1 MRQQRRY
8 KEPQDTLW
16 GKFLSGFMAVVF
28 AMSTLTLI
36 PIASAING
44 EPNEAQIQQQEEL
57 ADQTSG
63 KDEKAAEP
71 AADEQKLEPVE
82 LLSIASVEDEDDADD
97 AAPAD
102 ATLKVKAQN
111 ATVTYNGNDVA
122 TELVV
127 PAGKDVKF
135 TVKAADGFMLG
146 AAAVK
151 LADAK
156 GETTLTPNAGEY
168 TVAADRV
175 ADGATVVVT
184 AEAVVGSANTDAAEP
199 STPAP
204 STELG
209 EKTANAESIITSIM
223 SFFGGTS
230 MLDAR
235 GWDNGNGNAGINPA
249 EVGSYPVYVYTQIH
263 LSSGVTGNST
273 LNKQA
278 TDLIKGLGVALNGNA
293 SDNKWYTL
301 GTISNAMT
309 SPGNA
314 TGRLGSD
321 ADKNRVIENLNSL
334 NRYGNN
340 TFPLDKVSGWGLHT
354 SEAAD
359 GYSGSQVIGSSGQSA
374 DGRNITVTW
383 HLDGTATIVKYTWKD
398 GDKVLDT
405 RVGFTGAYTEDS
417 EVNKPEAPN
426 GYEFD
431 GWEQDTEGEDV
442 VFNAKWKKNS
452 FAYTVEYYVDGD
464 RIEAQEGWSTGGEA
478 EYGTTASVTPAATA
492 TIDEANYMLES
503 TNHSVTIDADTSKNV
518 IKVVYTKDSIGT
530 TDPTQPDGVADK
542 YQATIKYAAGAN
554 GSVTGTTTR
563 VVTLMDGDTYVT
575 EATITPG
582 TEGVTVTPA
591 TGYEFDRWT
600 DSDPATQITAK
611 GGQTYTYT
619 ASFAKGTYAY
629 TVNYY
634 KDSIDPA
641 NEIDAQEGWPTGAAA
656 EYQSEVTISPEQ
668 RVTIEGKNYI
678 LDSADH
684 KIASISATESDNVIS
699 VVYAVDEV
707 VDPAVDPNPNEPGDG
722 VPDYRQAVINYVSAD
737 DAQGRVAPDQKVVTL
752 EADEMPSVQMIVLD
766 GVTATPETG
775 YVLAGWTAEDGTT
788 VAPREMRDIAGGQT
802 YTYTASFAKG
812 TYAYTV
818 NYYKDSI
825 DPANEIDA
833 QEGWPTGAAAEY
845 QSEVT
850 ISPEQRVTIE
860 GKNYILDSADHKIA
874 SISATES
881 DNVISVVYAVDE
893 VVDPAVDPN
902 PNEPGDGVPDY
913 RQAVINYVSA
923 DDAQGRVAP
932 DQKVVTL
939 EADEMPSVQM
949 IVLDGVTATP
959 ETGYVLAGWTAED
972 GTTVA
977 PREMRD
983 IAGGQTYTYT
993 ASFKGDFTAISAT
1006 PYEGVFD
1013 GAYHTPT
1020 VNGTIEG
1027 DTVSFSADHRNV
1039 TNGPATV
1046 TIKVTRGAETY
1057 TIDSTVTITPRP
1069 VVVTAND
1076 ASKIYGEADPT
1087 LTAAVRGIEGNT
1099 ASGLVGNDTVA
1110 YTVSRATGED
1120 AGEYDITATGDAVQ
1134 GNYAVTYMPA
1144 TFTITAAGGNVV
1156 TADNIAG
1163 VDGLT
1168 KMYDGQVASVEAEAA
1183 RSGSTLL
1190 YSTDGVSFTT
1200 QNPVFINAGSY
1211 DVYVMAT
1218 NPNYEDTPVVR
1229 TTVTITPAPVTVTVG
1244 NAAKTAGAVDP
1255 TFAATVTGLVNG
1267 ESAGLISYA
1276 LTRTAGE
1283 DAGSYVITAAGD
1295 RVQGNYIVTYVPG
1308 TLVITAALVPPAA
1321 LPAGP
1326 AAPAAVAAL
1335 DTILD
1340 DGVPLATID
1349 DDENA
1354 LAAFEEIHCWTH
1366 WLMIF
1371 GALVTIVYGLAVLY
1385 RRRHGIRDMDDFEG
1399 DIMGGRK
1406 YDAAAEKNPATGNAF
1421 QAM

>member
-1 MRQQRRY
+1 MKQQRRY

-16 GKFLSGFMAVVF
+16 GKFLSGFMAAVF

-102 ATLKVKAQN
+102 VTLKVKAQN
-111 ATVTYNGNDVA
+111 ATVTYNGNDAA

-127 PAGKDVKF
+127 PADKDVKF
-135 TVKAADGFMLG
+135 TVKAADGFTLG

-175 ADGATVVVT
+175 ADGATIVVT
-184 AEAVVGSANTDAAEP
+184 AEAVAGSANTDAAEP

-235 GWDNGNGNAGINPA
+235 GWGNGNGNAGINPA
-249 EVGSYPVYVYTQIH
+249 EVGSYPVYVYTEIN
-263 LSSGVTGNST
+263 LS
-273 LNKQA
+273 A
-278 TDLIKGLGVALNGNA
+278 GVANDSVLKSAAENLISNTVGNHNEA
-293 SDNKWYTL
+293 QSGTWYTL
-301 GTISNAMT
+301 GKINDAMSWCAEEKGKYASSDETNDAVDKAKSSEMMRWNSN
-309 SPGNA
+309 
-314 TGRLGSD
+314 D
-321 ADKNRVIENLNSL
+321 
-334 NRYGNN
+334 
-340 TFPLDKVSGWGLHT
+340 FPLAAVFSWSLHT
-354 SEAAD
+354 AE
-359 GYSGSQVIGSSGQSA
+359 SA
-374 DGRNITVTW
+374 DSYKKVEPVADITW
-383 HLDGTATIVKYTWKD
+383 HLDGTTKVVKYTWVD
-398 GDKVLDT
+398 GNTNEQL
-405 RVGFTGAYTEDS
+405 GDS
-417 EVNKPEAPN
+417 VANWATIAPENPRAQEHA
-426 GYEFD
+426 GYVFD
-431 GWEQDTEGEDV
+431 GWTTSTDSNGDV
-442 VFNAKWKKNS
+442 TITANFKPAS
-452 FAYTVEYYVDGD
+452 FAYTVEYYVDD
-464 RIEAQEGWSTGGEA
+464 TKIEAQEGWQTGGTA
-478 EYGTTASVTPAATA
+478 EYGTTARIEPANTVE
-492 TIDEANYMLES
+492 IDETNYMLES
-503 TNHSVTIDADTSKNV
+503 TNHSVTIDADAGKNV

-563 VVTLMDGDTYVT
+563 VVTLVDADGNP
-575 EATITPG
+575 ATSQEIVPG
-582 TEGVTVTPA
+582 TQGVTVEPA
-591 TGYEFDRWT
+591 TGYEFDKWT
-600 DSDPATQITAK
+600 DSDPAAAITAR
-611 GGQTYTYT
+611 GDQTYTYT
-619 ASFAKGTYAY
+619 ANFAKGTYAY

-634 KDSIDPA
+634 KDSVSDA
-641 NEIDAQEGWPTGAAA
+641 NTTEAQEGWPTGAAA

-737 DAQGRVAPDQKVVTL
+737 DAQGSVAPAQRVVTL

-775 YVLAGWTAEDGTT
+775 YVLANWTAEDGTT
-788 VAPREMRDIAGGQT
+788 VAPREMRDIAGGET
-802 YTYTASFAKG
+802 YTYTA
-812 TYAYTV
+812 
-818 NYYKDSI
+818 N
-825 DPANEIDA
+825 
-833 QEGWPTGAAAEY
+833 
-845 QSEVT
+845 
-850 ISPEQRVTIE
+850 
-860 GKNYILDSADHKIA
+860 
-874 SISATES
+874 
-881 DNVISVVYAVDE
+881 
-893 VVDPAVDPN
+893 
-902 PNEPGDGVPDY
+902 
-913 RQAVINYVSA
+913 
-923 DDAQGRVAP
+923 
-932 DQKVVTL
+932 
-939 EADEMPSVQM
+939 
-949 IVLDGVTATP
+949 
-959 ETGYVLAGWTAED
+959 
-972 GTTVA
+972 
-977 PREMRD
+977 
-983 IAGGQTYTYT
+983 
-993 ASFKGDFTAISAT
+993 FKGDFTAISAT

-1144 TFTITAAGGNVV
+1144 TFIITAAGGNVV

-1163 VDGLT
+1163 ADGLT

-1255 TFAATVTGLVNG
+1255 TFAATVTGLVNS

-1406 YDAAAEKNPATGNAF
+1406 YDAAAEKNPAAGNAF

>member
-1 MRQQRRY
+1 MEQQRRY

-63 KDEKAAEP
+63 KDEKAVEP

-102 ATLKVKAQN
+102 VTLKVKAQN

-127 PAGKDVKF
+127 PADKDVKF
-135 TVKAADGFMLG
+135 TVKAADGFTLG

-184 AEAVVGSANTDAAEP
+184 AEAVAGSANTDAAEP

-204 STELG
+204 STELS

-235 GWDNGNGNAGINPA
+235 GWGNGNGNAGINPA

-263 LSSGVTGNST
+263 LSSGVTGNSV
-273 LNKQA
+273 LNEQA
-278 TDLIKGLGVALNGNA
+278 TDLIKSLGVALNGNA
-293 SDNKWYTL
+293 ADNKWYTL

-314 TGRLGSD
+314 TGRPGSD

-359 GYSGSQVIGSSGQSA
+359 GYSSSQVIGSSGQST

-405 RVGFTGAYTEDS
+405 RVGFTGTYTENS
-417 EVNKPEAPN
+417 EVNEPEAPN

-431 GWEQDTEGEDV
+431 GWEQDIEGEDV

-452 FAYTVEYYVDGD
+452 
-464 RIEAQEGWSTGGEA
+464 
-478 EYGTTASVTPAATA
+478 
-492 TIDEANYMLES
+492 
-503 TNHSVTIDADTSKNV
+503 
-518 IKVVYTKDSIGT
+518 
-530 TDPTQPDGVADK
+530 
-542 YQATIKYAAGAN
+542 
-554 GSVTGTTTR
+554 
-563 VVTLMDGDTYVT
+563 
-575 EATITPG
+575 
-582 TEGVTVTPA
+582 
-591 TGYEFDRWT
+591 
-600 DSDPATQITAK
+600 
-611 GGQTYTYT
+611 
-619 ASFAKGTYAY
+619 YAY

-634 KDSIDPA
+634 KDSVSDA
-641 NEIDAQEGWPTGAAA
+641 NKIEAQEGWPTGAAA

-737 DAQGRVAPDQKVVTL
+737 DAQGRVAPAQKVVTL

-775 YVLAGWTAEDGTT
+775 YVLANWTAEDGTT
-788 VAPREMRDIAGGQT
+788 VAPREMRDIAGGET
-802 YTYTASFAKG
+802 YTYTANFAKG

-818 NYYKDSI
+818 NYYKDSVS
-825 DPANEIDA
+825 DANKIEA

-932 DQKVVTL
+932 AQKVVTL

-959 ETGYVLAGWTAED
+959 ETGYVLANWTAED

-983 IAGGQTYTYT
+983 IAGGETYTYT
-993 ASFKGDFTAISAT
+993 ANFKGDFTAISAT

-1163 VDGLT
+1163 ADGLT
-1168 KMYDGQVASVEAEAA
+1168 KMYDGQAASVEAEAA

-1190 YSTDGVSFTT
+1190 YSTDGVNFTT
-1200 QNPVFINAGSY
+1200 QNPVFTNAGSY

-1267 ESAGLISYA
+1267 ESAGLISYT

-1385 RRRHGIRDMDDFEG
+1385 RRRHDIRDMDDFEG

-1406 YDAAAEKNPATGNAF
+1406 YDAAAEKSPAAGNAF

>member
-1 MRQQRRY
+1 MKQQRRY

-63 KDEKAAEP
+63 KDEKAVEP

-102 ATLKVKAQN
+102 VTLKVKAQN

-135 TVKAADGFMLG
+135 TVKAADGFTLG

-175 ADGATVVVT
+175 ADGATVVIT
-184 AEAVVGSANTDAAEP
+184 AEAAAGSADTDTVEP

-235 GWDNGNGNAGINPA
+235 GWGNGNGNAGINPA
-249 EVGSYPVYVYTQIH
+249 ETGSYPVYVYTQIH
-263 LSSGVTGNST
+263 LSSGVTGNSV
-273 LNKQA
+273 LNGQA
-278 TDLIKGLGVALNGNA
+278 TDLIKSLGVALNGNA
-293 SDNKWYTL
+293 ADNKWYTL

-314 TGRLGSD
+314 TGRPGSD

-359 GYSGSQVIGSSGQSA
+359 GYSGSQVIGSSGQST

-405 RVGFTGAYTEDS
+405 RVGFTGTYTENS
-417 EVNKPEAPN
+417 EVDEPEAPN

-431 GWEQDTEGEDV
+431 GWEQDIEGEDV

-464 RIEAQEGWSTGGEA
+464 RIEAQEGWPTGGEA

-554 GSVTGTTTR
+554 GSVTGTTTK
-563 VVTLMDGDTYVT
+563 VVTLMDGDAYVT

-591 TGYEFDRWT
+591 TGYEFDKWT
-600 DSDPATQITAK
+600 DSDPEAAITAA
-611 GGQTYTYT
+611 GGETYTYT
-619 ASFAKGTYAY
+619 ANFAKGTYAY

-634 KDSIDPA
+634 KDSVSDA
-641 NEIDAQEGWPTGAAA
+641 NKIEAQEGWPTGAAA

-737 DAQGRVAPDQKVVTL
+737 DAQGRVAPAQKVVTL

-775 YVLAGWTAEDGTT
+775 YVLANWTAEDGTT
-788 VAPREMRDIAGGQT
+788 VAPREMRDIAGGET
-802 YTYTASFAKG
+802 YTYTA
-812 TYAYTV
+812 
-818 NYYKDSI
+818 N
-825 DPANEIDA
+825 
-833 QEGWPTGAAAEY
+833 
-845 QSEVT
+845 
-850 ISPEQRVTIE
+850 
-860 GKNYILDSADHKIA
+860 
-874 SISATES
+874 
-881 DNVISVVYAVDE
+881 
-893 VVDPAVDPN
+893 
-902 PNEPGDGVPDY
+902 
-913 RQAVINYVSA
+913 
-923 DDAQGRVAP
+923 
-932 DQKVVTL
+932 
-939 EADEMPSVQM
+939 
-949 IVLDGVTATP
+949 
-959 ETGYVLAGWTAED
+959 
-972 GTTVA
+972 
-977 PREMRD
+977 
-983 IAGGQTYTYT
+983 
-993 ASFKGDFTAISAT
+993 FKGDFTAISAT

-1099 ASGLVGNDTVA
+1099 VSGLVGNDTVA

-1163 VDGLT
+1163 ADGLT
-1168 KMYDGQVASVEAEAA
+1168 KMYDGQAASVEAEAA

-1190 YSTDGVSFTT
+1190 YSTDGVNFTT
-1200 QNPVFINAGSY
+1200 QNPVFTNAGSY

-1267 ESAGLISYA
+1267 ESAGLISYT

-1283 DAGSYVITAAGD
+1283 DSGSYVITAAGD

-1406 YDAAAEKNPATGNAF
+1406 YDAAAEKSPAAGNAF

>member
-1 MRQQRRY
+1 MKQQRRY

-97 AAPAD
+97 AASAD
-102 ATLKVKAQN
+102 VTLKVKAQN

-135 TVKAADGFMLG
+135 TVKAADGFTLG

-175 ADGATVVVT
+175 ADGAAIVVT
-184 AEAVVGSANTDAAEP
+184 AEAVAGSANTDAAEL
-199 STPAP
+199 STPDP

-235 GWDNGNGNAGINPA
+235 GWGNGNGNAGINPA

-263 LSSGVTGNST
+263 LSSGVTGNSV
-273 LNKQA
+273 LNGQA
-278 TDLIKGLGVALNGNA
+278 TDLIKSLGVALNGNA
-293 SDNKWYTL
+293 ADNKWYTL

-314 TGRLGSD
+314 TGRPGSD

-334 NRYGNN
+334 NRYGDN

-359 GYSGSQVIGSSGQSA
+359 GYSGSQVIGSSGQST

-405 RVGFTGAYTEDS
+405 RVGFTGTYTENS
-417 EVNKPEAPN
+417 EVNEPEAPN

-431 GWEQDTEGEDV
+431 GWEQDIEGEDV

-464 RIEAQEGWSTGGEA
+464 RIEAQEGWPTGGEA

-554 GSVTGTTTR
+554 GSVTGTTIK
-563 VVTLMDGDTYVT
+563 VVTLMDGDAYVT

-591 TGYEFDRWT
+591 TGYEFDKWT
-600 DSDPATQITAK
+600 DSDPEAAITAA
-611 GGQTYTYT
+611 GGETYTYT
-619 ASFAKGTYAY
+619 ANFAKGTYAY
-629 TVNYY
+629 TVEYY
-634 KDSIDPA
+634 VDGDRI
-641 NEIDAQEGWPTGAAA
+641 EAQEGWPTGGEA
-656 EYQSEVTISPEQ
+656 EYGTTASVTPAATATIDEANYMLESTNHSVTI
-668 RVTIEGKNYI
+668 
-678 LDSADH
+678 DADTS
-684 KIASISATESDNVIS
+684 KNVIK
-699 VVYAVDEV
+699 VVYTKDSIGTT
-707 VDPAVDPNPNEPGDG
+707 DPTQPDG
-722 VPDYRQAVINYVSAD
+722 VADKYQATIKYAAGANGSVTGTTI
-737 DAQGRVAPDQKVVTL
+737 KVVTL
-752 EADEMPSVQMIVLD
+752 MDGDAYVTEATITPGTE
-766 GVTATPETG
+766 GVTVTPATG
-775 YVLAGWTAEDGTT
+775 YEFDKWTDSDPEAAIT
-788 VAPREMRDIAGGQT
+788 AAGGET
-802 YTYTASFAKG
+802 YTYTA
-812 TYAYTV
+812 
-818 NYYKDSI
+818 N
-825 DPANEIDA
+825 
-833 QEGWPTGAAAEY
+833 
-845 QSEVT
+845 
-850 ISPEQRVTIE
+850 
-860 GKNYILDSADHKIA
+860 
-874 SISATES
+874 
-881 DNVISVVYAVDE
+881 
-893 VVDPAVDPN
+893 
-902 PNEPGDGVPDY
+902 
-913 RQAVINYVSA
+913 
-923 DDAQGRVAP
+923 
-932 DQKVVTL
+932 
-939 EADEMPSVQM
+939 
-949 IVLDGVTATP
+949 
-959 ETGYVLAGWTAED
+959 
-972 GTTVA
+972 
-977 PREMRD
+977 
-983 IAGGQTYTYT
+983 
-993 ASFKGDFTAISAT
+993 FKGDFTAISAT

-1039 TNGPATV
+1039 TNGSATV

-1163 VDGLT
+1163 ADGLT
-1168 KMYDGQVASVEAEAA
+1168 KMYDGQAASVEAEAA

-1190 YSTDGVSFTT
+1190 YSTDGVNFTT
-1200 QNPVFINAGSY
+1200 QNPVFTNAGSY

-1267 ESAGLISYA
+1267 ESAGLISYT
-1276 LTRTAGE
+1276 LTRIAGE

-1406 YDAAAEKNPATGNAF
+1406 YDAAAEKNPAAGNAF

>member
-1 MRQQRRY
+1 MKQQRRY

-63 KDEKAAEP
+63 KDEKAVEP

-102 ATLKVKAQN
+102 VTLKVKAQN

-135 TVKAADGFMLG
+135 TVKAADGFTLG

-175 ADGATVVVT
+175 ADGAAIVVT
-184 AEAVVGSANTDAAEP
+184 AEAVAGSANTDAAEP

-204 STELG
+204 STDLG

-235 GWDNGNGNAGINPA
+235 GWGNGNGNAGINPA

-263 LSSGVTGNST
+263 LSSGVTGNSV
-273 LNKQA
+273 LNGQA
-278 TDLIKGLGVALNGNA
+278 TDLIKSLGVALNGNA
-293 SDNKWYTL
+293 ADNKWYTL

-314 TGRLGSD
+314 TGRPGSD

-359 GYSGSQVIGSSGQSA
+359 GYSGSQVIGSSGQST

-405 RVGFTGAYTEDS
+405 RVGFTGTYTENS
-417 EVNKPEAPN
+417 EVDEPEAPN

-431 GWEQDTEGEDV
+431 GWEQDIEGEDV

-464 RIEAQEGWSTGGEA
+464 RIEAQEGWPTGGEA

-554 GSVTGTTTR
+554 GSVTGTTTK
-563 VVTLMDGDTYVT
+563 VVTLMDGDAYVT

-591 TGYEFDRWT
+591 TGYEFDKWT
-600 DSDPATQITAK
+600 DSDPEAAITAA
-611 GGQTYTYT
+611 GGETYTYT
-619 ASFAKGTYAY
+619 A
-629 TVNYY
+629 N
-634 KDSIDPA
+634 
-641 NEIDAQEGWPTGAAA
+641 
-656 EYQSEVTISPEQ
+656 
-668 RVTIEGKNYI
+668 
-678 LDSADH
+678 
-684 KIASISATESDNVIS
+684 
-699 VVYAVDEV
+699 
-707 VDPAVDPNPNEPGDG
+707 
-722 VPDYRQAVINYVSAD
+722 
-737 DAQGRVAPDQKVVTL
+737 
-752 EADEMPSVQMIVLD
+752 
-766 GVTATPETG
+766 
-775 YVLAGWTAEDGTT
+775 
-788 VAPREMRDIAGGQT
+788 
-802 YTYTASFAKG
+802 
-812 TYAYTV
+812 
-818 NYYKDSI
+818 
-825 DPANEIDA
+825 
-833 QEGWPTGAAAEY
+833 
-845 QSEVT
+845 
-850 ISPEQRVTIE
+850 
-860 GKNYILDSADHKIA
+860 
-874 SISATES
+874 
-881 DNVISVVYAVDE
+881 
-893 VVDPAVDPN
+893 
-902 PNEPGDGVPDY
+902 
-913 RQAVINYVSA
+913 
-923 DDAQGRVAP
+923 
-932 DQKVVTL
+932 
-939 EADEMPSVQM
+939 
-949 IVLDGVTATP
+949 
-959 ETGYVLAGWTAED
+959 
-972 GTTVA
+972 
-977 PREMRD
+977 
-983 IAGGQTYTYT
+983 
-993 ASFKGDFTAISAT
+993 FKGDFTAISAT

-1099 ASGLVGNDTVA
+1099 VSGLVGNDTVA

-1163 VDGLT
+1163 ADGLT
-1168 KMYDGQVASVEAEAA
+1168 KMYDGQAASVEAEAA

-1190 YSTDGVSFTT
+1190 YSTDGVNFTT
-1200 QNPVFINAGSY
+1200 QNPVFTNAGSY

-1267 ESAGLISYA
+1267 ESAGLISYT

-1283 DAGSYVITAAGD
+1283 DSGSYVITAAGD

-1385 RRRHGIRDMDDFEG
+1385 RRRHGICDMDDFEG

-1406 YDAAAEKNPATGNAF
+1406 YDAAAEKSPAAGNAF

>member
-1 MRQQRRY
+1 MKQQRRY

-16 GKFLSGFMAVVF
+16 GKFLSGFMAAVF

-102 ATLKVKAQN
+102 VTLKVKAQN
-111 ATVTYNGNDVA
+111 ATVTYNGNDAA

-127 PAGKDVKF
+127 PADKDVKF
-135 TVKAADGFMLG
+135 TVKAADGFTLG

-175 ADGATVVVT
+175 ADGATIVVT
-184 AEAVVGSANTDAAEP
+184 AEAVAGSANTDAAEP

-235 GWDNGNGNAGINPA
+235 GWGNGNGNAGINPA
-249 EVGSYPVYVYTQIH
+249 EVGSYPVYVYTEIN
-263 LSSGVTGNST
+263 LS
-273 LNKQA
+273 A
-278 TDLIKGLGVALNGNA
+278 GVANDSVLKSAAENLISNTVGNHNEA
-293 SDNKWYTL
+293 QSGTWYTL
-301 GTISNAMT
+301 GKINDAMSWCAEEKGKYASSDETNDAVDKAKSSEMMRWNSN
-309 SPGNA
+309 
-314 TGRLGSD
+314 D
-321 ADKNRVIENLNSL
+321 
-334 NRYGNN
+334 
-340 TFPLDKVSGWGLHT
+340 FPLAAVFSWSLHT
-354 SEAAD
+354 AE
-359 GYSGSQVIGSSGQSA
+359 SA
-374 DGRNITVTW
+374 DSYKKVEPVADITW
-383 HLDGTATIVKYTWKD
+383 HLDGTTKVVKYTWVD
-398 GDKVLDT
+398 GNTNEQL
-405 RVGFTGAYTEDS
+405 GDS
-417 EVNKPEAPN
+417 VANWATIAPENPMVPEHA
-426 GYEFD
+426 GYVFD
-431 GWEQDTEGEDV
+431 GWTTSTDSNGDV
-442 VFNAKWKKNS
+442 TITANFKPAS
-452 FAYTVEYYVDGD
+452 FAYTVEYYVDD
-464 RIEAQEGWSTGGEA
+464 TKIEAQEGWQTGGTA
-478 EYGTTASVTPAATA
+478 EYGTTARIEPANTVE
-492 TIDEANYMLES
+492 IDETNYMLES
-503 TNHSVTIDADTSKNV
+503 TNHSVTIDADAGKNV

-563 VVTLMDGDTYVT
+563 VVTLVDADGNP
-575 EATITPG
+575 ATSQEIVPG
-582 TEGVTVTPA
+582 TQGVTVEPA
-591 TGYEFDRWT
+591 TGYEFDKWT
-600 DSDPATQITAK
+600 DSDPAAAITAR
-611 GGQTYTYT
+611 GDQTYTYT
-619 ASFAKGTYAY
+619 ANFAKGTYAY

-634 KDSIDPA
+634 KDSVSDA
-641 NEIDAQEGWPTGAAA
+641 NKIEAQEGWPTGAAA

-737 DAQGRVAPDQKVVTL
+737 DAQGSVAPAQRVVTL

-775 YVLAGWTAEDGTT
+775 YVLANWTAEDGTT
-788 VAPREMRDIAGGQT
+788 VAPREMRDIAGGET
-802 YTYTASFAKG
+802 YTYTANFAKG

-818 NYYKDSI
+818 NYYKDSVS
-825 DPANEIDA
+825 DANKIEA

-923 DDAQGRVAP
+923 DDAQGSVAP
-932 DQKVVTL
+932 AQRVVTL

-959 ETGYVLAGWTAED
+959 ETGYVLANWTAED

-983 IAGGQTYTYT
+983 IAGGETYTYT
-993 ASFKGDFTAISAT
+993 ANFKGDFTAISAT

-1144 TFTITAAGGNVV
+1144 TFIITAAGGNVV

-1163 VDGLT
+1163 ADGLT

-1255 TFAATVTGLVNG
+1255 TFAATVTGLVNS

-1399 DIMGGRK
+1399 DITGGRK
-1406 YDAAAEKNPATGNAF
+1406 YDAAAEKNPAAGNAF

>member
-1 MRQQRRY
+1 MKQQRRY

-102 ATLKVKAQN
+102 VTLKVKAQS
-111 ATVTYNGNDVA
+111 ATVTYNGKDAA

-127 PAGKDVKF
+127 PTGKDVKF
-135 TVKAADGFMLG
+135 TVKAADGFTLG

-175 ADGATVVVT
+175 ADGATIVVT
-184 AEAVVGSANTDAAEP
+184 AEAATGSANTDAAEP

-209 EKTANAESIITSIM
+209 EKANKVKNAISNFIEKL
-223 SFFGGTS
+223 GGATTF
-230 MLDAR
+230 AAV
-235 GWDNGNGNAGINPA
+235 GNGNGNNSGTGTYSDELPDIKNWSLEKVVQYFRVEPISVVMSPGDRFSDHGGDNSKPEHQFLSTNPDVSIDKSTQAQAEIQGIPGQTTIIVHAYKGKN
-249 EVGSYPVYVYTQIH
+249 EKDWNYQIFV
-263 LSSGVTGNST
+263 VT
-273 LNKQA
+273 L
-278 TDLIKGLGVALNGNA
+278 
-293 SDNKWYTL
+293 SDNKEDDAALCYDANGGTGTTL
-301 GTISNAMT
+301 ATTGTVNSVVKVSANGFTREGYAFDGWNTEADGTGTAYAVGADYKLTKAMDT
-309 SPGNA
+309 LYAQWSKDSIGTTDPTQPDGV
-314 TGRLGSD
+314 
-321 ADKNRVIENLNSL
+321 ADK
-334 NRYGNN
+334 Y
-340 TFPLDKVSGWGLHT
+340 
-354 SEAAD
+354 
-359 GYSGSQVIGSSGQSA
+359 Q
-374 DGRNITVTW
+374 
-383 HLDGTATIVKYTWKD
+383 ATIKYAAGANGSVT
-398 GDKVLDT
+398 GTTT
-405 RVGFTGAYTEDS
+405 RVVTLMDGGAYVTEATITPGTEGVTVEPDT
-417 EVNKPEAPN
+417 

-431 GWEQDTEGEDV
+431 EWTDSDPETAITAMGGETYTYTAN
-442 VFNAKWKKNS
+442 FKPAS
-452 FAYTVEYYVDGD
+452 FAYTVEYYVDD
-464 RIEAQEGWSTGGEA
+464 AKIEAQEGWPTGGTA
-478 EYGTTASVTPAATA
+478 EYGTTASVEPANAVE
-492 TIDEANYMLES
+492 IDETNYMLES
-503 TNHSVTIDADTSKNV
+503 TNHSVTIDADAGKNVIKVVYTKDSIGTTDPTQPDGVADKYQATVTYEVVNGAFAQDAATTQVVTFTKDGANVAPGTEGAAHTALSVPASAANDGYTGGTWAAKDANGALQNGQPATVTGDATFEIAYEIGSFAYTVEYYVDDAKIEAQEGWPTGGTAEYGTTASVEPANAVEIDETNYMLESTNHSVTIDADAGKNV

-563 VVTLMDGDTYVT
+563 VVTLMDGGAYVT

-582 TEGVTVTPA
+582 TEGVTVEPD
-591 TGYEFDRWT
+591 TGYEFDEWT
-600 DSDPATQITAK
+600 DSDPETAITAM
-611 GGQTYTYT
+611 GGETYTYT
-619 ASFAKGTYAY
+619 A
-629 TVNYY
+629 N
-634 KDSIDPA
+634 
-641 NEIDAQEGWPTGAAA
+641 
-656 EYQSEVTISPEQ
+656 
-668 RVTIEGKNYI
+668 
-678 LDSADH
+678 
-684 KIASISATESDNVIS
+684 
-699 VVYAVDEV
+699 
-707 VDPAVDPNPNEPGDG
+707 
-722 VPDYRQAVINYVSAD
+722 
-737 DAQGRVAPDQKVVTL
+737 
-752 EADEMPSVQMIVLD
+752 
-766 GVTATPETG
+766 
-775 YVLAGWTAEDGTT
+775 
-788 VAPREMRDIAGGQT
+788 
-802 YTYTASFAKG
+802 
-812 TYAYTV
+812 
-818 NYYKDSI
+818 
-825 DPANEIDA
+825 
-833 QEGWPTGAAAEY
+833 
-845 QSEVT
+845 
-850 ISPEQRVTIE
+850 
-860 GKNYILDSADHKIA
+860 
-874 SISATES
+874 
-881 DNVISVVYAVDE
+881 
-893 VVDPAVDPN
+893 
-902 PNEPGDGVPDY
+902 
-913 RQAVINYVSA
+913 
-923 DDAQGRVAP
+923 
-932 DQKVVTL
+932 
-939 EADEMPSVQM
+939 
-949 IVLDGVTATP
+949 
-959 ETGYVLAGWTAED
+959 
-972 GTTVA
+972 
-977 PREMRD
+977 
-983 IAGGQTYTYT
+983 
-993 ASFKGDFTAISAT
+993 FKGDFTAISAT

-1027 DTVSFSADHRNV
+1027 DKVSFSADHRNV

-1046 TIKVTRGAETY
+1046 TITVTRGAETY
-1057 TIDSTVTITPRP
+1057 TIGSTVTITPRP

-1120 AGEYDITATGDAVQ
+1120 AGEYDITATGNAVQ

-1163 VDGLT
+1163 ADGLT

-1200 QNPVFINAGSY
+1200 QNPVFTNVGSY

-1406 YDAAAEKNPATGNAF
+1406 YDAAAEKNPAAGNAF

>member
-1 MRQQRRY
+1 MKQQRRY

-63 KDEKAAEP
+63 KDEKAVEP

-102 ATLKVKAQN
+102 VTLKVKTQN

-127 PAGKDVKF
+127 PADKDVKF
-135 TVKAADGFMLG
+135 TVKAADGFTLG

-184 AEAVVGSANTDAAEP
+184 AEAVAGSTNTDAAEP
-199 STPAP
+199 STLAP

-235 GWDNGNGNAGINPA
+235 GWGNGNGNAGINPA
-249 EVGSYPVYVYTQIH
+249 EVGSSPVYVYTQIH
-263 LSSGVTGNST
+263 LSSGVTGNSV
-273 LNKQA
+273 LNGQA
-278 TDLIKGLGVALNGNA
+278 TDLIKSLGVALNGNA
-293 SDNKWYTL
+293 ADNKWYTL

-314 TGRLGSD
+314 TGRPGSD

-334 NRYGNN
+334 NRYGDN

-359 GYSGSQVIGSSGQSA
+359 GYSGSQVIGSSGQST

-405 RVGFTGAYTEDS
+405 RVGFTGTYTENS
-417 EVNKPEAPN
+417 EVNEPEAPN

-431 GWEQDTEGEDV
+431 GWEQDIEGEDV

-464 RIEAQEGWSTGGEA
+464 RIEAQEGWPTGGEA

-554 GSVTGTTTR
+554 GSVTGTTTK
-563 VVTLMDGDTYVT
+563 VVTLMDGDAYVT

-582 TEGVTVTPA
+582 TEGVTVTPE
-591 TGYEFDRWT
+591 TGYEFDKWT
-600 DSDPATQITAK
+600 DSDPEAAITAA
-611 GGQTYTYT
+611 GGETYTYT
-619 ASFAKGTYAY
+619 ANFAKGTYAY

-634 KDSIDPA
+634 KDSVSDA
-641 NEIDAQEGWPTGAAA
+641 NKIEAQEGWPTGAAA

-737 DAQGRVAPDQKVVTL
+737 DAQGRVAPAQKVVTL

-775 YVLAGWTAEDGTT
+775 YVLANWTAEDGTT
-788 VAPREMRDIAGGQT
+788 VAPREMRDIAGGET
-802 YTYTASFAKG
+802 YTYTA
-812 TYAYTV
+812 
-818 NYYKDSI
+818 N
-825 DPANEIDA
+825 
-833 QEGWPTGAAAEY
+833 
-845 QSEVT
+845 
-850 ISPEQRVTIE
+850 
-860 GKNYILDSADHKIA
+860 
-874 SISATES
+874 
-881 DNVISVVYAVDE
+881 
-893 VVDPAVDPN
+893 
-902 PNEPGDGVPDY
+902 
-913 RQAVINYVSA
+913 
-923 DDAQGRVAP
+923 
-932 DQKVVTL
+932 
-939 EADEMPSVQM
+939 
-949 IVLDGVTATP
+949 
-959 ETGYVLAGWTAED
+959 
-972 GTTVA
+972 
-977 PREMRD
+977 
-983 IAGGQTYTYT
+983 
-993 ASFKGDFTAISAT
+993 FKGDFTAISAT

-1099 ASGLVGNDTVA
+1099 VSGLVGNDTVA

-1163 VDGLT
+1163 ADGLT
-1168 KMYDGQVASVEAEAA
+1168 KMYDGQAASVEAEAA

-1190 YSTDGVSFTT
+1190 YSTDGVNFTT
-1200 QNPVFINAGSY
+1200 QNPVFTNAGSY

-1267 ESAGLISYA
+1267 ESAGLISYT

-1406 YDAAAEKNPATGNAF
+1406 YDAAAEKSPAAGNAF